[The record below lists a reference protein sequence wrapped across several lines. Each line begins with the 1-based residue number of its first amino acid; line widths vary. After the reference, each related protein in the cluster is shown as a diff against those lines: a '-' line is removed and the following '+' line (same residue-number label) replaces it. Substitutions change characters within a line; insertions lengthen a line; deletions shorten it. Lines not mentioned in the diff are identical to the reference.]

1 MIQNFFLFINHGLIA
16 CHFLFGIYMTSVIRR
31 AKETDLFRLNSMMYQ
46 LHDEHHQQCPE
57 LFKTA
62 SEIEE
67 EKSIAR
73 YLDDPECMVYV
84 AELEGDVIGFVT
96 GHFCEL
102 ISTVSKPV
110 MMATIDELYV
120 EETSRRE
127 GIAEKLIT
135 RMEQELKD
143 YGVKEVFVEVWGFN
157 QAALDFYHQQGMK
170 EHIHYLRKALK
181 ENEI

>member
-1 MIQNFFLFINHGLIA
+1 MFINHGLITVQS
-16 CHFLFGIYMTSVIRR
+16 LFGINMASVIRR
-31 AKETDLFRLNSMMYQ
+31 AKETDLFCLNSMMYQ

-67 EKSIAR
+67 EKSISR
-73 YLDDPECMVYV
+73 YLDDPDCMVYV
-84 AELEGDVIGFVT
+84 AELEGAVIGFVT

-120 EETSRRE
+120 ESKHRRE
-127 GIAEKLIT
+127 GVAEQLMT
-135 RMEQELKD
+135 RIEQELKD
-143 YGVKEVFVEVWGFN
+143 YGVREIFVEVWDFN
-157 QAALDFYHQQGMK
+157 QTALNFYHQQGMTD
-170 EHIHYLRKALK
+170 HIHYLRKALNK
-181 ENEI
+181 ESEI

>member
-1 MIQNFFLFINHGLIA
+1 MFSKHALITP
-16 CHFLFGIYMTSVIRR
+16 HFLFGIYMAPVIRR
-31 AKETDLFRLNSMMYQ
+31 AKEIDLYCLNSLMYK
-46 LHDEHHQQCPE
+46 LHDEHHQQCPD

-84 AELEGDVIGFVT
+84 AEMNDVIIGFIT

-110 MMATIDELYV
+110 MMATIDELYI
-120 EETSRRE
+120 EKEYRRE
-127 GIAEKLIT
+127 GVAEQLMMRI
-135 RMEQELKD
+135 EQELKD
-143 YGVKEVFVEVWGFN
+143 YGVKEIFVEVWDFN
-157 QAALDFYHQQGMK
+157 KGALEFYNKQGLHD
-170 EHIHYLRKALK
+170 HIHYLRKPL
-181 ENEI
+181 NR

>member
-1 MIQNFFLFINHGLIA
+1 MDP
-16 CHFLFGIYMTSVIRR
+16 VIRR
-31 AKETDLFRLNSMMYQ
+31 AKEIDLFRLNSMMYQ

-67 EKSIAR
+67 EKSISR

-84 AELEGDVIGFVT
+84 AEKDDDIVGFVT

-102 ISTVSKPV
+102 VSTVSKPV

-120 EETSRRE
+120 KKACRRDK
-127 GIAEKLIT
+127 IADKLMT
-135 RMEQELKD
+135 RIEQELRD
-143 YGVKEVFVEVWGFN
+143 YGVKEIFVEVWGFN
-157 QAALDFYHQQGMK
+157 QSALDFYYQQGLK
-170 EHIHYLRKALK
+170 EHIHYLRKPLVD
-181 ENEI
+181 NE